1 MAEESDEA
9 LELSNNEESGTERD
23 DTKES
28 MYQSTSESLQSG
40 FPTVISLLD
49 RLRSPT
55 LTDLSRK
62 RYLRQNPPPTG
73 VKTGKG
79 RGKGDP
85 KRISACER
93 VKSYPIKEF
102 IVRSSKLFCR
112 ACKEVLALKKVL
124 SSVIPSPNNTS
135 EGKRSLHCQVKKSL
149 EFRKPYMCMTVKP
162 DKLVMVYLTLLKCT
176 K

>member
-9 LELSNNEESGTERD
+9 LEISSNEESGTDRD

-28 MYQSTSESLQSG
+28 MDQSTSESLQSG
-40 FPTVISLLD
+40 TPTVISLLD

-55 LTDLSRK
+55 PADLSRK
-62 RYLRQNPPPTG
+62 IRLRQTPPPKG

-79 RGKGDP
+79 TEKGDL

-93 VKSYPIKEF
+93 VKSYPNEKF

-112 ACKEVLALKKVL
+112 ACKEILALKEVL
-124 SSVIPSPNNTS
+124 LSIISSPKNTS
-135 EGKRSLHCQVKKSL
+135 V
-149 EFRKPYMCMTVKP
+149 
-162 DKLVMVYLTLLKCT
+162 
-176 K
+176 